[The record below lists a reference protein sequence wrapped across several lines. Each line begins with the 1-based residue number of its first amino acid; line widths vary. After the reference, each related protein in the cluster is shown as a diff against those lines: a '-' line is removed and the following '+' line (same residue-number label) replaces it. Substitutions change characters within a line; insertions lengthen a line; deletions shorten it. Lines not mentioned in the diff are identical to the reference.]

1 MELKIGLDAINANME
16 EEEIMD
22 ILQKVSPN
30 GNEVDVN
37 GFILFLYETPLFSKS
52 NALAKISNAFVS
64 RTRVSQRKQNNPV
77 IQCFIDIFYYGGSGR
92 REKYERLE
100 AVLVIQDTWRER
112 VRIRKERE
120 AANRQLEED
129 KEALLRK
136 RREINASIMRGK

>member
-1 MELKIGLDAINANME
+1 M
-16 EEEIMD
+16 
-22 ILQKVSPN
+22 
-30 GNEVDVN
+30 
-37 GFILFLYETPLFSKS
+37 FY
-52 NALAKISNAFVS
+52 
-64 RTRVSQRKQNNPV
+64 RY
-77 IQCFIDIFYYGGSGR
+77 IFYYGGSGR

-100 AVLVIQDTWRER
+100 VVLVIQDTWRER